1 MVTQMMRRIE
11 SSLHVCRDMG
21 LGMHLPGETGRT
33 AVILQS
39 YSVKHC
45 ISVHWSEYLCKHAN
59 PVPPYYKK
67 KMKILILKLWKPRSS
82 VYLSVWSKC
91 QPCLLRWQ
99 ICHEAERW
107 YIKCIPQEVRNL
119 CCFGPIKRQK
129 SVTSKFSLNN
139 LFMASGNAIGASE

>member
-1 MVTQMMRRIE
+1 MMRRIE

-21 LGMHLPGETGRT
+21 LGMQLPGETGRT
-33 AVILQS
+33 AVIFTVFTDQS
-39 YSVKHC
+39 ICASIPIQC
-45 ISVHWSEYLCKHAN
+45 PLTI
-59 PVPPYYKK
+59 KK
-67 KMKILILKLWKPRSS
+67 NMKILILKLWKPRSS

-99 ICHEAERW
+99 ICHETERW
-107 YIKCIPQEVRNL
+107 YINCIPQEVRNL